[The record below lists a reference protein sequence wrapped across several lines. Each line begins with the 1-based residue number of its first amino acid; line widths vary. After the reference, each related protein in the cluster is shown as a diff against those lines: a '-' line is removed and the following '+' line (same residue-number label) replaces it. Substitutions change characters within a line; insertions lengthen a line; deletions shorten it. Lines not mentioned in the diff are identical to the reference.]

1 MVDGT
6 FTDEV
11 YDTWLG
17 SMVASELW
25 YPLWDASQISQ
36 TASSVIQ
43 IITGQGASINTAATP
58 TTPTTLNIPTTPSNN
73 SSNVLNSSGSNKN
86 LGTPKQIKEADYDAA
101 WSLLTKPAFSTLPST
116 LSTMLD
122 ELGITS
128 AKDLSMLED
137 EAIRAFLPNLMKP
150 IQRTKLK
157 EALGYQ

>member
-25 YPLWDASQISQ
+25 YPLWDASQVSQ

-43 IITGQGASINTAATP
+43 IITGQGASINNTSTSP
-58 TTPTTLNIPTTPSNN
+58 STTLNIPTTPSK
-73 SSNVLNSSGSNKN
+73 SSDNVLSSGSNKN
-86 LGTPKQIKEADYDAA
+86 LGTPKQVKEADYEAA
-101 WSLLTKPAFSTLPST
+101 WSLLTKPAFASLPST

-137 EAIRAFLPNLMKP
+137 EDIRAFLPNLMKP